1 MRIWKLCYM
10 DETTIDMD
18 VFDSIELLTDIS
30 LKERFKKAIE
40 NGQLCEETIEKYKLD
55 ANKNYDIGTIVR
67 MFKADGYIIASAK
80 IQTEESGEI
89 QTEPKRYCPHCN
101 KEVIPSKI
109 VGYAWQCLNCDEDF
123 YEFEVR
129 KEY

>member
-1 MRIWKLCYM
+1 MRVWKLIYF
-10 DETTIDMD
+10 DETTDERD
-18 VFDSIELLTDIS
+18 VFNNIELLTDIS

-40 NGQLCEETIEKYKLD
+40 YGQLCEETIEEYKLD

-67 MFKADGYIIASAK
+67 MFKADGYIIESAE

-109 VGYAWQCLNCDEDF
+109 VGYAWQCLDCDEDF
-123 YEFEVR
+123 YDFEVR